1 MAEKKLK
8 RRLVELII
16 DEESERFGVEA
27 ISLVEFPAIEE
38 NWVFF
43 NKDNFLSLAKLDEE
57 KKTLVGAVLIPDKEI
72 PRYDQELDEEYVVYF
87 SKETIKQAQELFM
100 SSLNNNNATYEHK
113 VPIDGLSVVESWIK
127 EDDKFDKSSQY
138 GFNKMPIG
146 TWFVK
151 MKINNEEVW
160 EKVKNKEV
168 RGFSIEGYFTDKL
181 IEATMHDFKKKK
193 KYQDIESK
201 IAVVGALDG
210 EPLFATIE
218 EAEMYAKLFK
228 NCEGYHE
235 HEVEGVIRYM
245 ACTDHSQATEM
256 GKKKKKKKRY
266 TKEDRLS
273 DEDLLDRIRMII
285 AQDEKDQFELMKEYI
300 TKRALAK
307 YPWKQCI
314 ADMKKKYGEKS
325 AAKICSAIKRGTVK
339 R

>member
-1 MAEKKLK
+1 MAKKRKLI
-8 RRLVELII
+8 ELII
-16 DEESERFGVEA
+16 DETADHFGVDA
-27 ISLVEFPAIEE
+27 ISVVKFPAIEE
-38 NWVFF
+38 NFVFF
-43 NKDNFLSLAKLDEE
+43 NNDFLSLAKADEE
-57 KKTLVGAVLIPDKEI
+57 KKQLIGAILIPDKKI
-72 PRYDQELDEEYVVYF
+72 PRLDKDTNEEYDVF
-87 SKETIKQAQELFM
+87 FTKETIKQAQKLFM
-100 SSLNNNNATYEHK
+100 SSLNNNNHTLEHK
-113 VPIDGLSVVESWIK
+113 EPIQGLTVVESWIK
-127 EDDKFDKSSQY
+127 EDKKYDKSHMF
-138 GFNKMPIG
+138 GFSSLPIG

-151 MKINNEEVW
+151 VSAENNPEIW
-160 EKVKNKEV
+160 EAIKNKEV

-193 KYQDIESK
+193 YEDIESK

-210 EPLFATIE
+210 EPLFATKE

-235 HEVEGVIRYM
+235 HEENGVIRYM

>member
-1 MAEKKLK
+1 MAEKKK
-8 RRLVELII
+8 KKRLVELII
-16 DEESERFGVEA
+16 DEQSERFGVEA

-57 KKTLVGAVLIPDKEI
+57 KKTLVGAVLIPEKEI
-72 PRYDQELDEEYVVYF
+72 PRYDQELNEEYIVYF

-100 SSLNNNNATYEHK
+100 SSLRNNNATYEHK
-113 VPIDGLSVVESWIK
+113 VPIEGLSVVESWIK
-127 EDDKFDKSSQY
+127 EDEKFDKSSQF
-138 GFNKMPIG
+138 GFENMPLG

-151 MKINNEEVW
+151 MKVNNDEVW
-160 EKVKNKEV
+160 DKVKNKEV
-168 RGFSIEGYFTDKL
+168 KGFSIEGYFTDKL
-181 IEATMHDFKKKK
+181 IEASKKRAYK
-193 KYQDIESK
+193 DIENK

-210 EPLFATIE
+210 EPLFATKE
-218 EAEMYAKLFK
+218 EAEAYAKLFK

-245 ACTDHSQATEM
+245 ACEKHSDATEM
-256 GKKKKKKKRY
+256 KKRKYKRKKIY

-325 AAKICSAIKRGTVK
+325 AAKICSAIKSGTVK

>member
-1 MAEKKLK
+1 MAEKKVK
-8 RRLVELII
+8 KRLVELVI

-57 KKTLVGAVLIPDKEI
+57 KKTLVGAVLIPEKEI
-72 PRYDQELDEEYVVYF
+72 PRFDQELNEEYIVYF

-100 SSLNNNNATYEHK
+100 STLRNNNATFEHK

-127 EDDKFDKSSQY
+127 EDEKYDKSSQF
-138 GFNKMPIG
+138 GFENMPVG

-151 MKINNEEVW
+151 MKISNNDEMW

-181 IEATMHDFKKKK
+181 IEASKKKYKKKK
-193 KYQDIESK
+193 K
-201 IAVVGALDG
+201 
-210 EPLFATIE
+210 
-218 EAEMYAKLFK
+218 
-228 NCEGYHE
+228 
-235 HEVEGVIRYM
+235 
-245 ACTDHSQATEM
+245 
-256 GKKKKKKKRY
+256 Y
-266 TKEDRLS
+266 TKEDRLN

-285 AQDEKDQFELMKEYI
+285 TQDETDQFELMKEYI

-325 AAKICSAIKRGTVK
+325 AAKICSAIKSGTV
-339 R
+339 RR

>member
-87 SKETIKQAQELFM
+87 SKDTIKQAQELFM
-100 SSLNNNNATYEHK
+100 SSLRNNNATYEHK

-151 MKINNEEVW
+151 MKIDNEEVW

-193 KYQDIESK
+193 YEDIESK

-210 EPLFATIE
+210 EPLFATKE

-235 HEVEGVIRYM
+235 HEENGVIRYM

-300 TKRALAK
+300 TKKALAK
-307 YPWKQCI
+307 YPFRQCI
-314 ADMKKKYGEKS
+314 ADMKKKYGKKS

>member
-1 MAEKKLK
+1 MAEKKIK
-8 RRLVELII
+8 RRLVELVI

-43 NKDNFLSLAKLDEE
+43 NKDNFLSLAKLVDE
-57 KKTLVGAVLIPDKEI
+57 KKTLVGAVLIPEKEI

-100 SSLNNNNATYEHK
+100 SSLRNNNATYEHK
-113 VPIDGLSVVESWIK
+113 VPIQGLSVVESWIK
-127 EDDKFDKSSQY
+127 EDEKYDKSSQF
-138 GFNKMPIG
+138 GFDKMPIG

-151 MKINNEEVW
+151 MKIDNDEVW

-168 RGFSIEGYFTDKL
+168 KGFSIEGYFTDKL

-193 KYQDIESK
+193 Y
-201 IAVVGALDG
+201 
-210 EPLFATIE
+210 
-218 EAEMYAKLFK
+218 
-228 NCEGYHE
+228 
-235 HEVEGVIRYM
+235 
-245 ACTDHSQATEM
+245 
-256 GKKKKKKKRY
+256 KKKKKKYYDKDSL
-266 TKEDRLS
+266 T

-285 AQDEKDQFELMKEYI
+285 AQDETDQFELMKEYI

-339 R
+339 K

>member
-1 MAEKKLK
+1 MAEKKIK
-8 RRLVELII
+8 KRLVELII

-38 NWVFF
+38 NWVFL

-57 KKTLVGAVLIPDKEI
+57 KKTLVGAVLIPEKEI
-72 PRYDQELDEEYVVYF
+72 PRYDQELNEEYIVYF

-100 SSLNNNNATYEHK
+100 STLRNNNATFEHK
-113 VPIDGLSVVESWIK
+113 VPIEGLSVVESWIK
-127 EDDKFDKSSQY
+127 EDEKYDKSSQF
-138 GFNKMPIG
+138 GFENMPLG

-151 MKINNEEVW
+151 MKVNNDEMW

-181 IEATMHDFKKKK
+181 IEASKKRTYK
-193 KYQDIESK
+193 DIENK

-210 EPLFATIE
+210 EPLFATKE
-218 EAEMYAKLFK
+218 EAEAYAKLFK

-245 ACTDHSQATEM
+245 ACEKHSDATEM
-256 GKKKKKKKRY
+256 RKKKTYKKKKKKYYDK
-266 TKEDRLS
+266 DSLS

-325 AAKICSAIKRGTVK
+325 AAKICSAIKSGTVK

>member
-57 KKTLVGAVLIPDKEI
+57 KKTLVGAVLIPEKQI
-72 PRYDQELDEEYVVYF
+72 PRYDQELNEEYLVYF
-87 SKETIKQAQELFM
+87 SKDTIKKAQELFM
-100 SSLNNNNATYEHK
+100 SSLNNNNTTYEHK

-127 EDDKFDKSSQY
+127 EDEKFDKSSQY
-138 GFNKMPIG
+138 GFKNMPTG

-151 MKINNEEVW
+151 MKVNNDEVW
-160 EKVKNKEV
+160 QKVKDKSV
-168 RGFSIEGYFTDKL
+168 RGFSIEGYFTDNL
-181 IEATMHDFKKKK
+181 IEASMHDFTTKKLFEDLENK
-193 KYQDIESK
+193 IE
-201 IAVVGALDG
+201 IVGVMDN
-210 EPLFATIE
+210 EPLFATKE
-218 EAEMYAKLFK
+218 EAETYAVKFK

-235 HEVEGVIRYM
+235 HDDNGVIRYM
-245 ACTDHSQATEM
+245 ACTDHSQATQM
-256 GKKKKKKKRY
+256 GKKKKKKKKY

-300 TKRALAK
+300 TKKALAK
-307 YPWKQCI
+307 YPFRQCI
-314 ADMKKKYGEKS
+314 ADMKKKYGKNS

>member
-87 SKETIKQAQELFM
+87 SKDTIKQAQELFM
-100 SSLNNNNATYEHK
+100 SSLRNNNATYEHK

-151 MKINNEEVW
+151 MKIDNEEVW

-193 KYQDIESK
+193 YEDIESK

-210 EPLFATIE
+210 EPLFATKE

-235 HEVEGVIRYM
+235 HEENGVIRYM
-245 ACTDHSQATEM
+245 AFTDHSQATEM

-300 TKRALAK
+300 TKKALAK
-307 YPWKQCI
+307 YPFRQCI
-314 ADMKKKYGEKS
+314 ADMKKKYGKKS

>member
-1 MAEKKLK
+1 MAEKKIK

-57 KKTLVGAVLIPDKEI
+57 KKTLVGAVLIPEKEI
-72 PRYDQELDEEYVVYF
+72 PRFDQELNEEYVVYF

-113 VPIDGLSVVESWIK
+113 VPIEGLSVVESWIK
-127 EDDKFDKSSQY
+127 EDEKFDKSSQF
-138 GFNKMPIG
+138 GFEKMPLG

-151 MKINNEEVW
+151 MKVNNDEVW
-160 EKVKNKEV
+160 DKVKNKEV

-181 IEATMHDFKKKK
+181 IEASKKKVYK
-193 KYQDIESK
+193 DIESK

-210 EPLFATIE
+210 EPLFATKE
-218 EAEMYAKLFK
+218 EAEAYAKLFK

-235 HEVEGVIRYM
+235 HEENGVIRYM
-245 ACTDHSQATEM
+245 ACEKHSDATEM
-256 GKKKKKKKRY
+256 KKRKYKRKKKY

-314 ADMKKKYGEKS
+314 ADMKKRYGKES

>member
-1 MAEKKLK
+1 MAEKKIK
-8 RRLVELII
+8 KRLVELII
-16 DEESERFGVEA
+16 DEDSERFGVEA

-57 KKTLVGAVLIPDKEI
+57 KKTLVGAVLIPEKEI
-72 PRYDQELDEEYVVYF
+72 TRYDQELNEEYIVYF

-100 SSLNNNNATYEHK
+100 STLRNNNATFEHK
-113 VPIDGLSVVESWIK
+113 VPIEGLSVVESWIK
-127 EDDKFDKSSQY
+127 EDEKYDKSSQF
-138 GFNKMPIG
+138 GFENMPLG

-151 MKINNEEVW
+151 MKVNNDEMW

-181 IEATMHDFKKKK
+181 IEASKKKA
-193 KYQDIESK
+193 YEDIESK

-210 EPLFATIE
+210 EPLFATKE
-218 EAEMYAKLFK
+218 EAEAYAKLFK

-245 ACTDHSQATEM
+245 ACEKHSDATEM
-256 GKKKKKKKRY
+256 RKKKTYKKKKKKYYDK
-266 TKEDRLS
+266 DSLS

>member
-57 KKTLVGAVLIPDKEI
+57 KKTLVGAVLIPEKEI

-100 SSLNNNNATYEHK
+100 SSLRNNNATYEHK
-113 VPIDGLSVVESWIK
+113 VPVQGLSVVESWIK
-127 EDDKFDKSSQY
+127 EDEKYDKSSQF
-138 GFNKMPIG
+138 GFDKMPIG

-151 MKINNEEVW
+151 MKIDNDEVW

-168 RGFSIEGYFTDKL
+168 KGFSIEGYFTDKL
-181 IEATMHDFKKKK
+181 IEATMHDFKKK
-193 KYQDIESK
+193 
-201 IAVVGALDG
+201 
-210 EPLFATIE
+210 
-218 EAEMYAKLFK
+218 
-228 NCEGYHE
+228 
-235 HEVEGVIRYM
+235 RY
-245 ACTDHSQATEM
+245 
-256 GKKKKKKKRY
+256 KKKKKKYYDKDSL
-266 TKEDRLS
+266 T

-285 AQDEKDQFELMKEYI
+285 AQDETDQFELMKEYI

-339 R
+339 K

>member
-1 MAEKKLK
+1 MAEKKIK
-8 RRLVELII
+8 KRLVELVI

-57 KKTLVGAVLIPDKEI
+57 KKTLVGAVLIPEKEI

-113 VPIDGLSVVESWIK
+113 VPIEGLSVVESWIK
-127 EDDKFDKSSQY
+127 EDEKFDKSSQF
-138 GFNKMPIG
+138 GFEKMPLG

-151 MKINNEEVW
+151 MKVNNDEVW
-160 EKVKNKEV
+160 DKVKNKEV
-168 RGFSIEGYFTDKL
+168 KGFSIEGYFTDKL
-181 IEATMHDFKKKK
+181 IEASKKKYKKKK
-193 KYQDIESK
+193 KY
-201 IAVVGALDG
+201 
-210 EPLFATIE
+210 
-218 EAEMYAKLFK
+218 
-228 NCEGYHE
+228 
-235 HEVEGVIRYM
+235 
-245 ACTDHSQATEM
+245 
-256 GKKKKKKKRY
+256 
-266 TKEDRLS
+266 TKEDIIS